1 MVGIPVLDIYPES
14 TMPSAEITSYKPTSQ
29 DSYAP
34 WNPDTFRLAGYPG
47 LRSPS
52 FCFGRRLGLP
62 STHFLCIIE
71 YALSYRGPSW
81 RVLRA
86 KTSEMG
92 SWTPR
97 PTYLRSAFLA
107 LLRRTRYQN
116 EPRSP
121 RELYLR
127 ISRPRVI

>member
-1 MVGIPVLDIYPES
+1 MLS
-14 TMPSAEITSYKPTSQ
+14 TSIRKVRCQARRSLPTSRLLRTHTH
-29 DSYAP
+29 P
-34 WNPDTFRLAGYPG
+34 GTPDTLRLADYPG

-52 FCFGRRLGLP
+52 FCFGRRLSLP

-92 SWTPR
+92 SRTPR
-97 PTYLRSAFLA
+97 ATCLRTAVLA
-107 LLRRTRYQN
+107 RLRRRRYQN
-116 EPRSP
+116 EPGSP

-127 ISRPRVI
+127 ISRPRAI